1 MPKKEKT
8 ECERCL
14 LKTLWKATLD
24 VHGKEQPMYFRS
36 TAEFADAS
44 REAARLA
51 ESSPGA
57 SMSGATITAIE
68 KITRLWN

>member
-1 MPKKEKT
+1 MAAKKT
-8 ECERCL
+8 CETCSHR
-14 LKTLWKATLD
+14 TLWKATLD
-24 VHGKEQPMYFRS
+24 IQGKAQPMYFRS

-51 ESSPGA
+51 ETSPGA
-57 SMSGATITAIE
+57 NMSGATIIAIE